1 MYASCLRFFIKKRR
15 RRANLL
21 IGKEDKLVDSIVIDR
36 KK

>member
-1 MYASCLRFFIKKRR
+1 MQAIFDSLLKRR